1 MATTLAQGNLLY
13 QYGLKTLWSDIKGL
27 AQVSREISGL
37 VDQIYRFNG
46 VKRKTSV
53 TKAAEVR
60 EVDDQIVDSST
71 YTSLGVIQGD
81 RQVVAK
87 RSSSSAH
94 VTLHLLW
101 KCELPQYSKWL
112 ATTLAFLDAVG
123 LNANPRIIWDALKYS
138 FVVDWFARVG
148 DHLDTYRQEWL
159 RPTVTIYD
167 MWETRNIKCSDK
179 LFFEWAYLCGS
190 GNALVAKRSSETYTR
205 RRSSPIVWRGIETS
219 SLNAYK
225 VVMAASLYGARVRSI
240 RL

>member
-1 MATTLAQGNLLY
+1 
-13 QYGLKTLWSDIKGL
+13 
-27 AQVSREISGL
+27 
-37 VDQIYRFNG
+37 
-46 VKRKTSV
+46 
-53 TKAAEVR
+53 
-60 EVDDQIVDSST
+60 
-71 YTSLGVIQGD
+71 
-81 RQVVAK
+81 
-87 RSSSSAH
+87 
-94 VTLHLLW
+94 LW

-167 MWETRNIKCSDK
+167 LWETRSIKATDK
-179 LFFEWAYLCGS
+179 LFYEYGYLGGS
-190 GNALVAKRSSETYTR
+190 GSLLVAKRSSETYQR

-225 VVMAASLYGARVRSI
+225 VVMAASLGGARVRSI